1 MADFILSQS
10 YSFLAFFCCG
20 IGAAAFYDLF
30 RIFRK
35 LLPHSRL
42 AVALEDILFW
52 LVTGIAMFV
61 LLFLF
66 QSGRLRI
73 FLPIAFL
80 LGSGIW
86 LASFSRLLLGP
97 VCRFFL
103 FLKEKIKI
111 LLRKLKTLLQ
121 NFT

>member
-20 IGAAAFYDLF
+20 IGAAAFFDLF

-35 LLPHSRL
+35 LLPHSKL
-42 AVALEDILFW
+42 AIALEDILFW
-52 LVTGIAMFV
+52 LVIGISMFI

-66 QSGRLRI
+66 QSGRLRV
-73 FLPIAFL
+73 FLPIAFF
-80 LGSGIW
+80 LGCCIW
-86 LASFSRLLLGP
+86 LASFSRLFMGP

-103 FLKEKIKI
+103 FLKEKIKT
-111 LLRKLKTLLQ
+111 LFRKLKTLLQ